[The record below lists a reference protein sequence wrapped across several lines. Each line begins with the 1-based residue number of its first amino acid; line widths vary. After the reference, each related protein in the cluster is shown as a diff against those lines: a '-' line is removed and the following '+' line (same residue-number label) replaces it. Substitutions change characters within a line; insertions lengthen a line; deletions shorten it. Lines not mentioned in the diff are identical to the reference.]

1 MQASAVAAGRKMAAP
16 MEAAQMVEEVGKGI
30 VVLVLEAAIA
40 VWS

>member
-1 MQASAVAAGRKMAAP
+1 MMAEPTEAVRMA
-16 MEAAQMVEEVGKGI
+16 EEVGMGT